1 MQALI
6 LKGKT
11 MAAMA
16 AKSVVLATIGVASA

>member
-11 MAAMA
+11 MAAEA
-16 AKSVVLATIGVASA
+16 AKSVVSATIVATSA